1 MAQLPR
7 VAVLGGGRTAGVTV
21 SALVDSGL
29 PAHLFI
35 GDRIHPVDV
44 HPDGLRADGL
54 HPDAAGR
61 RPFDI
66 QDNERQ
72 VTRWDVVVLTDDLDD
87 LVPGSPA
94 MSSSLFGGVF
104 DPETEG
110 VYRCG
115 RLPRPG
121 AAPAGPV
128 AVADAVRL
136 ADAQSR
142 WIGEYLRGRYL
153 LPSRSAMLAAAGLRP
168 TRRTATGSASWP
180 RPRSETLH
188 ARWLRAPGQTAVRG
202 YLRWLG
208 AELRRGRARAA
219 EGGYPLPVPSLIAAS

>member
-7 VAVLGGGRTAGVTV
+7 VAVLGGGRTADVTV

-29 PAHLFI
+29 HARLFV
-35 GDRIHPVDV
+35 GDKIHPV
-44 HPDGLRADGL
+44 GI

-87 LVPGSPA
+87 LVLGSPA
-94 MSSSLFGGVF
+94 ISSSLFGGVF

-115 RLPRPG
+115 RLPGPGPRAAPRPG
-121 AAPAGPV
+121 AAPTGPL

-153 LPSRSAMLAAAGLRP
+153 LPPRSAMLAAAGLTA

-180 RPRSETLH
+180 RPRSEAPH